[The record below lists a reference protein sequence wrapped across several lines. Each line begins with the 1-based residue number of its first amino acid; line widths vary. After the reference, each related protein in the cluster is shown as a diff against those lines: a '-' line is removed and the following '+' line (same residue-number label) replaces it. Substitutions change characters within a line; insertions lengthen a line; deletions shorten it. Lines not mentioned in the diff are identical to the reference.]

1 MQISQIL
8 VVVMMLLTIVFAMRS
23 KATLKNF
30 NLDDDVA
37 ENGSQSKGCMNAGVS
52 FSNFRAGRWGCCS
65 HNFTLKGYFSGRRY
79 FKCL

>member
-1 MQISQIL
+1 MQISKIL

-37 ENGSQSKGCMNAGVS
+37 ENGSQSGKCSNAGVS
-52 FSNFRAGRWGCCS
+52 FNSYRSGRWGCCS
-65 HNFTLKGYFSGRRY
+65 HNFTLKGYFSGVRY
-79 FKCL
+79 YVCL